1 MTLFKRQCRMLPMA
15 ATLISSGLL
24 LGCESTLMK
33 LHPAAIRLMRSANTT
48 LALTKL
54 SRGVHKPHAI
64 AAI

>member
-1 MTLFKRQCRMLPMA
+1 MLPMA
-15 ATLISSGLL
+15 SLISFGLL
-24 LGCESTLMK
+24 LGCESTLMM